1 MRVRARVC
9 VCERERGGGRM
20 QQYLMG
26 IGGTVGRERERERRK
41 ELYHTE
47 HTYKCS
53 LYYFY
58 RVSKLH
64 ISLLAMNPGHI

>member
-26 IGGTVGRERERERRK
+26 IGGTVGREREREEKNCTIQNIR
-41 ELYHTE
+41 
-47 HTYKCS
+47 
-53 LYYFY
+53 
-58 RVSKLH
+58 
-64 ISLLAMNPGHI
+64 ISAVFTTFIGFQNYTFHCWR